1 MKINYIGV
9 PFRIDGFTPLKG
21 AYTDYPYTWFN
32 VVTQGI
38 NYGNTQVSEEDIM
51 LETEEQFYL
60 VINLVQLGVTDKE
73 TLQQLL
79 GV

>member
-1 MKINYIGV
+1 MKVAYIGV

-32 VVTQGI
+32 AETQKI
-38 NYGNTQVSEEDIM
+38 NYGNTQVSKRDIM
-51 LETEEQFYL
+51 LETEEQFFQAVHL
-60 VINLVQLGVTDKE
+60 VLLGITDTYTLKE
-73 TLQQLL
+73 LL

>member
-1 MKINYIGV
+1 MEVAYIGI
-9 PFRIDGFTPLKG
+9 PFKIDGFTPLKG

-32 VVTQGI
+32 SVTQEI
-38 NYGNTQVSEEDIM
+38 NYGNTQVSERDIM
-51 LETEEQFYL
+51 LETEEKFYQA
-60 VINLVQLGVTDKE
+60 VHLVQLGITDKE

>member
-32 VVTQGI
+32 VVTQEI

-60 VINLVQLGVTDKE
+60 VINLVQLGITDKE